1 MKVIVIGCGR
11 LGTNLAY
18 RLYKQ
23 GYEVT
28 VVDNVATAFNNLP
41 DDFEGRTVEGEALGQ
56 DVLHRA
62 GIERAD
68 AIAAVTNSDALNAV
82 VAHLART
89 IFGTKIAV
97 VRNYDPHSI
106 PMMEVFGL
114 QMVSST
120 VWGAQ
125 RLEEL
130 IYHSDVHTVFSAGNG
145 EVEIYEVPIPQAWSG
160 RKIIDLTFGNECIP
174 VSLTR
179 TGRAMMPD
187 PTTSLQVDDLLHVSA
202 TLDGIQALRKHLDKA
217 KAKEA

>member
-11 LGTNLAY
+11 LGTILAY
-18 RLYKQ
+18 RLYKR
-23 GYEVT
+23 GDEVT

-106 PMMEVFGL
+106 RMLEVFGL

-120 VWGAQ
+120 VWGAR
-125 RLEEL
+125 RLEEM

-145 EVEIYEVPIPQAWSG
+145 EVEIYEVVIPQVWSG
-160 RKIIDLTFGNECIP
+160 RKIDDLAVGSECIP
-174 VSLTR
+174 LSLTR
-179 TGRAMMPD
+179 AGRATMPD
-187 PTTSLQVDDLLHVSA
+187 PAASLQEDDLLHVSA
-202 TLDGIQALRKHLDKA
+202 TLEGIQALRNRLA
-217 KAKEA
+217 LAKEA